1 MPSVDRSPIN
11 KDHPHG
17 LTEREA
23 EVYRLTVVNRLTQR
37 EIGERLGIT
46 QPAVSMILK
55 AAREKIPPPDLNAIR
70 QEAAERHLDVIRR
83 AAELME
89 MEGAPVTAG
98 KDGGVVYDPVRT
110 DADGKPLVVRDYAG
124 RVQAAKL
131 LLEADRELRK
141 LFGVD
146 AATKQEITGGVRHE
160 LVGVDP
166 NELI

>member
-23 EVYRLTVVNRLTQR
+23 DVYRLTVVNRLTQT
-37 EIGERLGIT
+37 EIGKRLGIT
-46 QPAVSMILK
+46 QPAVSVILK
-55 AAREKIPPPDLNAIR
+55 AARAKIPPPDLNAIR

-98 KDGGVVYDPVRT
+98 KDGGVVYDPESGV
-110 DADGKPLVVRDYAG
+110 VVRDYAG

-166 NELI
+166 GELI

>member
-98 KDGGVVYDPVRT
+98 KDGGVVRDPET
-110 DADGKPLVVRDYAG
+110 DAVVRDYAG

-166 NELI
+166 SELI

>member
-1 MPSVDRSPIN
+1 MADPQTLGRPN
-11 KDHPHG
+11 G

-23 EVYRLTVVNRLTQR
+23 EVYRLHAVNRLTQR
-37 EIGERLGIT
+37 EIGERLDLS
-46 QPAVSMILK
+46 QQRVSVLL
-55 AAREKIPPPDLNAIR
+55 AEARAKIPPPDLAGIR

-110 DADGKPLVVRDYAG
+110 DADGRPLVVRDYSG

-160 LVGVDP
+160 VVGVDP
-166 NELI
+166 SELI

>member
-23 EVYRLTVVNRLTQR
+23 DVYRLTVVNRLTQT
-37 EIGERLGIT
+37 EIGKRLGIT
-46 QPAVSMILK
+46 QPAVSVILK
-55 AAREKIPPPDLNAIR
+55 AARAKIPPPDLNAIR

-98 KDGGVVYDPVRT
+98 KDGGVVYDPESGV
-110 DADGKPLVVRDYAG
+110 VVRDYAG

-146 AATKQEITGGVRHE
+146 AATRQEITGGVRHE

-166 NELI
+166 GELI